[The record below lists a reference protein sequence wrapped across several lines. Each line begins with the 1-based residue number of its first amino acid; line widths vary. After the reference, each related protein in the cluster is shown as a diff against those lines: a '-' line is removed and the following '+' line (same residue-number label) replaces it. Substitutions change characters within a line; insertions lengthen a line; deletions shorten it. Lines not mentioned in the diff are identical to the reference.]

1 MNGLYEH
8 AFLRQTAVSI
18 LHFRPVKKR
27 SALLG
32 FCLMAV
38 LALFW
43 NAPKA
48 QAAEPSSSLA
58 GKKLS
63 VMGDSISTFTGQ
75 QPSDYNIFYPESGE
89 ITLVE
94 QTWWHQVLTKTGM
107 TLCTNASSSNTN
119 MTGNSLAM
127 DGSAPGC
134 STRRVVDLRGADG
147 SVPDVIIIYMGI
159 NDFSRS
165 RTPGTFQAPGIR
177 TEGEI
182 SVFSEAYE
190 IMIQKIKVLYP
201 NAAVYCCTLPPRCCF
216 VEGDSGLAVNEIGVQ
231 VTAYNDQI
239 RAIAQAYGVHV
250 IDLFHLSGIN
260 WANLDLFL
268 SDGIHPNVAGAT
280 LIANCVTN
288 ALYQN

>member
-1 MNGLYEH
+1 MKGSNEPTLFRRKE
-8 AFLRQTAVSI
+8 AAAVHPAPARRHPI
-18 LHFRPVKKR
+18 CL
-27 SALLG
+27 A

-38 LALFW
+38 LAFFW
-43 NAPKA
+43 NVPKVYA
-48 QAAEPSSSLA
+48 SQPANSLA

-75 QPSDYNIFYPESGE
+75 QPADYNIYYPENGE
-89 ITLVE
+89 ITQVE

-134 STRRVVDLRGADG
+134 STRRVMDLRGADG
-147 SVPDVIIIYMGI
+147 SIPDVIIVYMGI

-165 RTPGTFQAPGIR
+165 RTPGAFQAPSIR

-190 IMIQKIKVLYP
+190 IMIQKMRVLYP
-201 NAAVYCCTLPPRCCF
+201 NAAIYCCTLPPRCCY

-231 VTAYNDQI
+231 VTAYNAQI
-239 RAIAQAYGVHV
+239 QAVAQAYGAHV
-250 IDLFHLSGIN
+250 IDLFQFSGIN
-260 WANLDLFL
+260 WSNLDLFL
-268 SDGIHPNVAGAT
+268 SDGIHPNAAGAT